1 MAAWTFLTFLSF
13 RSVTEFGAPGNVPES
28 CCAQPVP
35 GCGTVV
41 DFVGNISGLYQAGC
55 LGAVQGEMAENVEMV
70 VAAIAGVAAL
80 QVLGVCLACCLARSV
95 QVEHCQI

>member
-1 MAAWTFLTFLSF
+1 MATWAFLKLSF

-28 CCAQPVP
+28 CCIQPVP
-35 GCGTVV
+35 GCGPGV
-41 DFVGNISGLYQAGC
+41 DLVGDSIDLHQAGC

-80 QVLGVCLACCLARSV
+80 QVIV
-95 QVEHCQI
+95 

>member
-1 MAAWTFLTFLSF
+1 MAAWTFLKLSF
-13 RSVTEFGAPGNVPES
+13 RSVTEFGSPGNVPES
-28 CCAQPVP
+28 CCTQPIP
-35 GCGTVV
+35 GCGSVV